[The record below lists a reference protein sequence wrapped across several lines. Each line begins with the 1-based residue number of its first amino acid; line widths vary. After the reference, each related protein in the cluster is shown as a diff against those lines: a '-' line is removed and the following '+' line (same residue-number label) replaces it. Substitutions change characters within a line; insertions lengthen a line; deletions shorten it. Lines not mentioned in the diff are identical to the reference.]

1 MKNKKLY
8 LIQGVMNPP
17 IPRQTHSEAK
27 LPAELVV
34 LGGLRKETPKGS
46 LPLCPLCEG
55 YAAQKPSDQNPPMTR
70 AL

>member
-1 MKNKKLY
+1 
-8 LIQGVMNPP
+8 MNPP

-34 LGGLRKETPKGS
+34 LGGLR
-46 LPLCPLCEG
+46 PLCEG